1 MIQSH
6 ARNPLTAPEVS
17 GAVKKRMKKAVRYTG
32 KSFAIKH
39 NLYLSLLLTSWET
52 LGKLL
57 YITFLSLISLIC
69 KHRSNVYPIRSL
81 WDTIKGNN
89 LCESSSFP

>member
-39 NLYLSLLLTSWET
+39 NLYLSLLLTS
-52 LGKLL
+52 
-57 YITFLSLISLIC
+57 
-69 KHRSNVYPIRSL
+69 
-81 WDTIKGNN
+81 
-89 LCESSSFP
+89 